1 MPTEGD
7 LRDRLRR
14 LRDMHHHLHD
24 AINDCCAQ
32 IHDLEHPDEEPQWFS
47 DGTWTNG
54 THAIEGTI
62 G

>member
-1 MPTEGD
+1 
-7 LRDRLRR
+7 
-14 LRDMHHHLHD
+14 MHHHLHD